1 MTDPMTQLLNR
12 RGVASELARLMA
24 SRQAFA
30 VLALDLD
37 HFKQVNDT
45 FGHAAGDQVL
55 MTLADIMRGSVR
67 AEDACCRVGGEEF
80 LDSRGHPRARDAGR
94 RGPCHRLDRS
104 RPLA

>member
-1 MTDPMTQLLNR
+1 
-12 RGVASELARLMA
+12 MA

-80 LDSRGHPRARDAGR
+80 LVLMPGASADAASAVAERIREATRAHAMPGGIGR
-94 RGPCHRLDRS
+94 APV
-104 RPLA
+104 